1 MTKRKKD
8 APAPE
13 QAAEAK
19 TAPDTKKGDDRP
31 SATERRAE
39 KDAVEIPAQEGA
51 AEPPEGEGAAEP
63 REEEDPAANIADLEG
78 RLLRALAETENVRRR
93 AAKEREDVSKYAIAA
108 LARDNQS
115 SFQKEAIRQLGAAP
129 EGFRATGVLKPL
141 LHHADP
147 RIRVAAYRALL
158 GRRGSG
164 IRTYTLGKHP
174 TLPDYNFKLDVIP
187 SAGPGLIHA
196 HATGK
201 RRIAI
206 FGADLACRTPVFYSH
221 PDQAILINAL
231 ETDQNLTLI
240 RRARFADTV
249 SPPIPVPLSVVDLVR
264 KLGEDPVLDD
274 AGNVRG
280 VGMGYDQTILILHT
294 LCGNSTIPAKF
305 MFDRPSITDLTG
317 PLPPEGR
324 PETDL

>member
-108 LARDNQS
+108 LARDMLPVIDNLRR
-115 SFQKEAIRQLGAAP
+115 AIDSVSDEVRKD
-129 EGFRATGVLKPL
+129 EGLSGVVDGIELTEREL
-141 LHHADP
+141 LSVLDRH
-147 RIRVAAYRALL
+147 
-158 GRRGSG
+158 G
-164 IRTYTLGKHP
+164 IRRIDPLGEKFDHN
-174 TLPDYNFKLDVIP
+174 Y
-187 SAGPGLIHA
+187 HQ
-196 HATGK
+196 
-201 RRIAI
+201 AI
-206 FGADLACRTPVFYSH
+206 FEVEDSDEPAGTVVQVVQAGYVLANR
-221 PDQAILINAL
+221 LL
-231 ETDQNLTLI
+231 
-240 RRARFADTV
+240 RAAMVGVAKGSKPPPRVDT
-249 SPPIPVPLSVVDLVR
+249 
-264 KLGEDPVLDD
+264 E
-274 AGNVRG
+274 A
-280 VGMGYDQTILILHT
+280 
-294 LCGNSTIPAKF
+294 
-305 MFDRPSITDLTG
+305 
-317 PLPPEGR
+317 
-324 PETDL
+324 